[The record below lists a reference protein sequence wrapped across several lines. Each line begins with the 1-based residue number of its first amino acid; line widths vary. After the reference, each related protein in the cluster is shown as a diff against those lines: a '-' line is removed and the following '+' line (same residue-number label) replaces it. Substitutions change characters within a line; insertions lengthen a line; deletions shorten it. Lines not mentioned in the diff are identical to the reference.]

1 MNTCT
6 WGFKA
11 SLVASYTASI
21 SDFLHLANPHT
32 AVVVKV
38 LAIASTD
45 LKLPV
50 LEAGK
55 PASSTSTPHFSSCL
69 AIFNLSSKLKLTPG
83 VCSPSLSVVSKIW
96 ICSSIKNTPLLL
108 LFFNTLIDRIL

>member
-1 MNTCT
+1 MYLRFYSFFS
-6 WGFKA
+6 GFI
-11 SLVASYTASI
+11 YSI
-21 SDFLHLANPHT
+21 NIRFLHLAKPHT

-69 AIFNLSSKLKLTPG
+69 AIFNLSSKVKLTPG
-83 VCSPSLSVVSKIW
+83 VCSPSLSVVSKFEYVLPL
-96 ICSSIKNTPLLL
+96 KTPSTVVI
-108 LFFNTLIDRIL
+108 FQYF